1 MGRRGTEVL
10 GGVEL
15 SRDAEEAEALSQAQI
30 ENHYRKLANG
40 RVQSPLRRVEID
52 GHAHLGSIAAE
63 MAPGVTLLCGVS
75 GSGKTQFL
83 RTLAR
88 HLQREAGLVGV
99 PQSGTVRLMGRSRHR
114 KQDRTGSA
122 TDEVDLAEARTP
134 CVYVDTARE
143 CCDVLAQLSRVAV
156 HELESERAT
165 AEKAPRSAWFDNALG
180 AIMGRPY
187 DLATHQELD
196 RRSPTAGESPTWF
209 YYELSCHGDT
219 YGPEQMS
226 LGELAACVILRALR
240 SAPRGSVVLLDEPEN
255 FLSPRARGRLL
266 DIIVSRAIELELS
279 VVLASHSPEFAYRLP
294 SASVR
299 TLERGVGGV
308 AQAIIS
314 AGAIPA
320 QVSRKLGMAP
330 RTEAVLLVEDRFARQ
345 MLEELLRHYLS
356 ELSPHLLV
364 QDVRGADNVVAI
376 ARALGPT
383 RPAVAFLGV
392 LDGDVRSEAG
402 RQGEWLEYLP
412 GHVDPEAV
420 VIQIVEARVGA
431 AVKEFGVT
439 EDALK
444 RALEEARV
452 CNAHDQPAV
461 VSERTGVDE
470 VRLISFAVRKIRYV
484 PRFRKETDQLM
495 ERIRALVASAP

>member
-1 MGRRGTEVL
+1 M
-10 GGVEL
+10 
-15 SRDAEEAEALSQAQI
+15 SRDAEEVEALSRAQI
-30 ENHYRKLANG
+30 GNHYRKLASG
-40 RVQSPLRRVEID
+40 RVRSPLRRVEID
-52 GHAHLGSIAAE
+52 GHAHLGSLAAE

-75 GSGKTQFL
+75 GAGKTQFL

-88 HLQREAGLVGV
+88 HLQREAPLDGAPG
-99 PQSGTVRLMGRSRHR
+99 PSAVRLTGQSRHR
-114 KQDRTGSA
+114 KQDRAGASTG
-122 TDEVDLAEARTP
+122 EVDLVEARTP

-143 CCDVLAQLSRVAV
+143 CCDVLAQVSRVPM

-180 AIMGRPY
+180 TIMGRPY

-196 RRSPTAGESPTWF
+196 RRSPAAGESPTWF

-219 YGPEQMS
+219 YGPGQMS

-240 SAPRGSVVLLDEPEN
+240 SAPRGSIVLLDEPEN

-266 DIIVSRAIELELS
+266 DIIVARAIELELS

-294 SASVR
+294 STSLR

-308 AQAIIS
+308 AQASIL

-345 MLEELLRHYLS
+345 MLEELLRHHLS
-356 ELSPHLLV
+356 ELAPALRV
-364 QDVRGADNVVAI
+364 QDVRGADNVVAV

-383 RPAVAFLGV
+383 RPTMAFLGV
-392 LDGDVRSEAG
+392 LDGDVRFEAG
-402 RQGEWLEYLP
+402 RQGEWLDYLP

-420 VIQIVEARVGA
+420 VTQVLEARASA
-431 AVKEFGVT
+431 AVREFGVA
-439 EDALK
+439 EDVLK

-452 CNAHDQPAV
+452 CNAHDQPFM
-461 VSERTGVDE
+461 VSEHTGVDE
-470 VRLISFAVRKIRYV
+470 ARLISFAARKIRSL
-484 PRFRKETDQLM
+484 PGLRGETDQLM
-495 ERIRALVASAP
+495 QRIRGLVVPSP